1 MDLAQL
7 NLIHAAPE
15 IVLLC
20 LLGAVLL
27 IDLFLCDQKR
37 WISYALTLLSVLVVA
52 IIQISLFRQPHDQVE
67 AFSGMFV
74 NDSIAQL
81 SKLFM
86 YAIVIVL
93 LVYSRYYV
101 ANRQIFK
108 GEYYTLT
115 LFALLGMNIM
125 VSANHFLLLYV
136 GLELLSLSLYAII
149 ALRRDSISAGEAA
162 LKYFILGSLASG
174 ILLYGISLIYGGT
187 GGSLSMQEVLFHLY
201 QGADNPILV
210 QLGLIFIVVGIAF
223 KLGTVPFHMWV
234 PDVYQGAPTAVA
246 AFVGT
251 APKIAAVV
259 FAFRILITGLGI
271 HFADWAVMLQILAVA
286 SLVVGNL
293 AAIVQTNIKRMLA
306 YSTVSHMGFVLLAFV
321 GNSIMADSS
330 NNFAGLSAAIYYVI
344 VYAITSLVSFGVL
357 MALSNKD
364 NECENIS
371 DLAGLNQKHPWYAFI
386 MLLAMFSM
394 AGIPPLVGFYAKFYI
409 IIALLEQH
417 LTALAVFAVI
427 MSLIGAF
434 YYIRVVKTMYFDTPE
449 TEAQPLQFGVLA
461 KILLSINA
469 LLLIVLGVFPSTLLD
484 WCVALFQSA
493 VGG

>member
-7 NLIHAAPE
+7 NLINATPE

-20 LLGAVLL
+20 LLGTVLL
-27 IDLFLCDQKR
+27 VDLFLCDKRR
-37 WISYALTLLSVLVVA
+37 WISYALTLLSILVVA
-52 IIQISLFRQPHDQVE
+52 AVQLSLFNQAHDKIE
-67 AFSGMFV
+67 AFGDMFI

-86 YAIVIVL
+86 YATVFIL
-93 LVYSRYYV
+93 LVYSRRYV

-108 GEYYTLT
+108 GEYYTLV

-136 GLELLSLSLYAII
+136 GLELLSLSLYAMI
-149 ALRRDSISAGEAA
+149 ALRRDSVSAGEAA

-174 ILLYGISLIYGGT
+174 ILLYGISLIYGGA
-187 GGSLSMQEVLFHLY
+187 GGSLSMPAVLFHLY
-201 QGADNPILV
+201 QGANNPILV
-210 QLGLIFIVVGIAF
+210 QLGLIFVVVGIAF

-234 PDVYQGAPTAVA
+234 PDVYQGAPTAIA
-246 AFVGT
+246 AFVGS

-259 FAFRILITGLGI
+259 FAFRVLVTGMGI
-271 HFADWAVMLQILAVA
+271 HFADWSAMLQILAVA

-293 AAIVQTNIKRMLA
+293 AAIMQTNIKRMLA

-321 GNSIMADSS
+321 GNSILADNS
-330 NNFAGLSAAIYYVI
+330 NNFAGLSAAVYYVL
-344 VYAITSLVSFGVL
+344 VYAITSLVAFGVL
-357 MALSNKD
+357 MALSSQNH
-364 NECENIS
+364 ECENIS
-371 DLAGLNQKHPWYAFI
+371 DLAGLNQTHPWYAFI

-394 AGIPPLVGFYAKFYI
+394 AGIPPLVGFYAKFYV
-409 IIALLEQH
+409 IIALLEQQ

-434 YYIRVVKTMYFDTPE
+434 YYIRVVKTMYFDSSE
-449 TEAQPLQFGVLA
+449 NNAQPLDFGIVA
-461 KILLSINA
+461 KWLLVVNA
-469 LLLIVLGVFPSTLLD
+469 LMLLVLGIFPSALLD
-484 WCVALFQSA
+484 WCVALFQSQI
-493 VGG
+493 GS